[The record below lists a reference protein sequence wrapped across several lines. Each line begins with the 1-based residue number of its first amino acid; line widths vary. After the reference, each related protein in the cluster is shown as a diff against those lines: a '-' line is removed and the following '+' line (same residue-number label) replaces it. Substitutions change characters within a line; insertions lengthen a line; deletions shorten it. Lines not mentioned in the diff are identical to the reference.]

1 MFYTQGSRPL
11 ELHSCYIRPT
21 GIFDTN
27 NHNEQA
33 ELLMRHR
40 AVVLATARD
49 TGWRRTVCGLHAHSV
64 HIVIIIESQ
73 SPRRFSRRRRPQ
85 QHRGRRR
92 QQQ

>member
-1 MFYTQGSRPL
+1 MLNCAGCEQIYRNNAAVKRTALATRTTVMFYTQGSRPL

-49 TGWRRTVCGLHAHSV
+49 TG
-64 HIVIIIESQ
+64 
-73 SPRRFSRRRRPQ
+73 
-85 QHRGRRR
+85 
-92 QQQ
+92 